1 MTTTTVA
8 VIFFAEVAL
17 IGFLR
22 NEVVKRLAAQQELI
36 GTLEQRVAKRTVEL
50 EAANEHLR
58 ALSRVK
64 DEFVSN
70 VSHELRTPITS
81 IKLYHG
87 LLTHKPEEH
96 DVYLPVLARETDR
109 LEKLIEDLLALSRLD
124 QERAD
129 FHLTQID
136 INALVQ
142 AYTSDRTVLAE
153 SKEVNLTFEREAD
166 LPKIE
171 ADPNLLGQV
180 LSILLTNAFSYTPKG
195 GQVVVSTHQRQTDGQ
210 HWVGFSVSDTG
221 PGIPPEEQEQLFTR
235 FFRGKAGRQSGV
247 SGTGL
252 GLAIAKEI
260 VDRHQGQIKVESAGK
275 LGQGTTFSVW
285 LPVQKD

>member
-1 MTTTTVA
+1 MTTATVA

-22 NEVVKRLAAQQELI
+22 NEVVKRLAAQQGLI
-36 GTLEQRVAKRTVEL
+36 DTLEERVAERTAEL
-50 EAANEHLR
+50 EAANDHLR
-58 ALSRVK
+58 TLSRVK

-87 LLTHKPEEH
+87 LLTHKPEER
-96 DVYLPVLARETDR
+96 DAYLPVLARETER
-109 LEKLIEDLLALSRLD
+109 LERLIEDLLTLSRLD
-124 QERAD
+124 QERVE
-129 FHLTQID
+129 FHSTPVDL
-136 INALVQ
+136 NALVQ
-142 AYTSDRTVLAE
+142 AYTSDRTVLAA
-153 SKEVNLTFEREAD
+153 SREVSLTFEQERD
-166 LPKIE
+166 LPQIE
-171 ADPNLLGQV
+171 ADPSLLGQV
-180 LSILLTNAFSYTPKG
+180 LSILLTNAFSYTQKG

-210 HWVGFSVSDTG
+210 LWVGFSVSDTG

-235 FFRGKAGRQSGV
+235 FFRGRVGRQSGV

-260 VDRHQGQIKVESAGK
+260 VDRHQGQIKIESTGK
-275 LGQGTTFSVW
+275 PGQGTTFSVW
-285 LPVQKD
+285 LPIQKD